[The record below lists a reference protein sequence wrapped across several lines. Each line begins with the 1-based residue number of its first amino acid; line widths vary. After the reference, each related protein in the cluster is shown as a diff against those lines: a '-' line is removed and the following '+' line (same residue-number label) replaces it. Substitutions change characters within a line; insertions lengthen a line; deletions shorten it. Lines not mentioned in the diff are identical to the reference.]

1 MHCSVKTLDDLTDA
15 LQEDGFNL
23 SRSGV
28 YLHLLP
34 RYARSKE
41 GKRHVT
47 TVPVKLGQNNQ
58 HAKHEA
64 TKFARSTIHA
74 VVEEIAGILGPQ
86 QVTFHSQDDKAKV
99 SLGSPAANKQI
110 PLLMHMEYQIRL
122 PDHDHVIASMHK
134 LIPSVIGDMQ
144 IKEFFF

>member
-1 MHCSVKTLDDLTDA
+1 MCSPPPGKLPQYDVEELIATIVRIAISGSAAHERRRNEVARSVKTLDDLTDA

-47 TVPVKLGQNNQ
+47 TAPVKLVRAQNDQ
-58 HAKHEA
+58 HANHEA
-64 TKFARSTIHA
+64 TKFAQSTIHA
-74 VVEEIAGILGPQ
+74 MEEIAGILGPQ
-86 QVTFHSQDDKAKV
+86 QVT
-99 SLGSPAANKQI
+99 
-110 PLLMHMEYQIRL
+110 
-122 PDHDHVIASMHK
+122 
-134 LIPSVIGDMQ
+134 
-144 IKEFFF
+144 